1 MITTSKKISKHFHSS
16 EFRCKCGCGKIKI
29 DENLVYK
36 MENIFSKL
44 NASKCIISSGYR
56 SPDYDIEIG
65 GFLGKHSEGLAAD
78 CVYYDKNGKLIPSE
92 IVICVAFDLNELKGI
107 AKVDKYYVHLD
118 NRESGN
124 YRGDETVNNNS
135 VWINPYEYFNISK
148 DDVRKYT
155 NDKSIIELANEVID
169 GKWGNGNDRKERLT
183 KAGYNYRLVQD
194 KVNELLS
201 KKSVLELA
209 NEVIA
214 GKWGNGN
221 DRKNRLTKA
230 GYNYRLVQDK
240 VNELLR

>member
-1 MITTSKKISKHFHSS
+1 M
-16 EFRCKCGCGKIKI
+16 
-29 DENLVYK
+29 
-36 MENIFSKL
+36 
-44 NASKCIISSGYR
+44 
-56 SPDYDIEIG
+56 
-65 GFLGKHSEGLAAD
+65 
-78 CVYYDKNGKLIPSE
+78 YYDKNGKLIPSE

-135 VWINPYEYFNISK
+135 VWINPYEYFNVSK

-209 NEVIA
+209 NEVIV

-221 DRKNRLTKA
+221 DRKERLTKV